1 MPEMILSTLKQDLDV
16 QSKFSISTLAWQIP
30 WMEEPGRLQSMGL
43 LGVGHDWATSLSLF
57 TFMRWRRKWQPTPVF
72 LPGESQ
78 GRRNLVGCCLWGR
91 TVGHDWS
98 DLAAAAA
105 AWIIKWRKWS
115 QNKYESYY
123 IYNSFYSFSKTYLL
137 HKIKPICRGIAV
149 LFFSWLESWS
159 LKNRNLELICLVI
172 ENFGNCFFFLVISPS
187 AQYQVAWWGE
197 HGYTPE
203 HLPRLDA
210 EGQTPHLEILCFQL
224 NLALFTLSTLYV
236 TAFWEV

>member
-1 MPEMILSTLKQDLDV
+1 MVVSPHLELRWGTRVSSQFATEDPLVIVIGLNWASNYQMQVDIYQHGRCFYHSLK
-16 QSKFSISTLAWQIP
+16 P
-30 WMEEPGRLQSMGL
+30 
-43 LGVGHDWATSLSLF
+43 
-57 TFMRWRRKWQPTPVF
+57 
-72 LPGESQ
+72 
-78 GRRNLVGCCLWGR
+78 
-91 TVGHDWS
+91 
-98 DLAAAAA
+98 
-105 AWIIKWRKWS
+105 
-115 QNKYESYY
+115 
-123 IYNSFYSFSKTYLL
+123 
-137 HKIKPICRGIAV
+137 IAV

-236 TAFWEV
+236 TSFWEV